1 MTKRNVST
9 GFEKNFVE
17 SWEGWDL
24 LDTTAFIFYKA
35 NLTDALGLP
44 TDKLYDVAI
53 DLDKLIVEVYDLV
66 DGEGETKIV
75 ATRHFEL
82 KLKD

>member
-1 MTKRNVST
+1 MTKRTVST
-9 GFEKNFVE
+9 GFEKAFIE

-35 NLTDALGLP
+35 NLTDALGLA
-44 TDKLYDVAI
+44 TDIQYDVAI

-75 ATRHFEL
+75 AARSFEL
-82 KLKD
+82 KVKD